1 MRFMLLV
8 KSDANTEAGVLPD
21 QKLLADMG
29 KFNEEMTKAKVM
41 LAGDGLQASSKGA
54 RVRCNKATKKV
65 TVLDGPFAEAERG
78 RRRILAHPD
87 EVEERGASSG
97 PSVCRFKGGEIEIRP
112 LFELEDFPADPKQEK
127 PEEWRAKEEALRET
141 MPVQTSRGT
150 KKMRFVGFVKGGAD
164 SESGEMPGSD
174 ALETMG
180 AFVEEGVKAG
190 VFLGGDGL
198 KPTAA
203 GTKVRFDGAKRTVL
217 DGPFAESKEIIAGYS
232 ILAVDSKEEAIEWT
246 KRFVVVDAAIRKIPE
261 VECEVRQLFEA
272 EDFPAA

>member
-1 MRFMLLV
+1 M
-8 KSDANTEAGVLPD
+8 PD
-21 QKLLADMG
+21 PKLIADMG
-29 KFNEEMTKAKVM
+29 KFNEEMTQAKVM
-41 LAGDGLQASSKGA
+41 LAGEGLQASSKGA

-65 TVLDGPFAEAERG
+65 TVLEGPFAEPTA
-78 RRRILAHPD
+78 LAAGYWLIQTKSKNEAIEWAKRAPI
-87 EVEERGASSG
+87 RS
-97 PSVCRFKGGEIEIRP
+97 GEIEVRP

-127 PEEWRAKEEALRET
+127 PEEWRTKEGALRET

-164 SESGEMPGSD
+164 SESGDMPESD

-180 AFVEEGVKAG
+180 TFVEEAVKAG

-198 KPTAA
+198 RPTSA
-203 GTKVRFDGAKRTVL
+203 GTKVHFDGAKRTVL
-217 DGPFAESKEIIAGYS
+217 DGPFTEAKEIIAGYS

-246 KRFVVVDAAIRKIPE
+246 KRFVLVDAAIRKIPE
-261 VECEVRQLFEA
+261 VECEIRQLFEA

>member
-1 MRFMLLV
+1 MRFMLLM
-8 KSDANTEAGVLPD
+8 KSDASTEAGVMPD
-21 QKLLADMG
+21 PKVIADMG
-29 KFNEEMTKAKVM
+29 KFNEEMTQAKVM

-65 TVLDGPFAEAERG
+65 TVLEGPFAE
-78 RRRILAHPD
+78 PS
-87 EVEERGASSG
+87 EVVAGYWLIQTKSKNEAIEWAKRVPIQS
-97 PSVCRFKGGEIEIRP
+97 GEIEVRP

-164 SESGEMPGSD
+164 SESGEMPGSE
-174 ALETMG
+174 ALEKMG

-198 KPTAA
+198 KPTSA
-203 GTKVRFDGAKRTVL
+203 GTKVRYDGAKRTVL
-217 DGPFAESKEIIAGYS
+217 DGPFTEAKEIIAGYS

-246 KRFVVVDAAIRKIPE
+246 KRFVLVDAAIRKIPE